1 MANALTNFE
10 LIDIIKTRNLEKHFG
25 GVYSKDQLPG
35 ELIKDKFYIV
45 NLQDHDEGGGTHW
58 TCFYY
63 NYPSTSIY
71 FDSYGFIAP
80 RDVQKRISPYV
91 FIEKDIQDFNSSA
104 CGWYCIAFIKFLHDK
119 TDKEEMFKT
128 FLKLFKLETIKNDKI
143 LQEMLNR

>member
-1 MANALTNFE
+1 MANALSNLE
-10 LIDIIKTRNLEKHFG
+10 IIDIIKNRNLEKHFG
-25 GVYSKDQLPG
+25 GVYSKDQLPN

-58 TCFYY
+58 TAFYY

-80 RDVQKRISPYV
+80 RDVQKRITPYI
-91 FIEKDIQDFNSSA
+91 FNDADIQDFNSSA
-104 CGWYCIAFIKFLHDK
+104 CGFYCIAFIKFLHDK
-119 TDKEEMFKT
+119 TDKVQMYKT

-143 LQEMLNR
+143 LQELLY

>member
-1 MANALTNFE
+1 MANALSNLE
-10 LIDIIKTRNLEKHFG
+10 IIDIIKTRNLEKHFG
-25 GVYSKDQLPG
+25 GVYSKDQLP

-58 TCFYY
+58 TAFYY

-80 RDVQKRISPYV
+80 RDVQQKITPYI
-91 FIEKDIQDFNSSA
+91 FNDAEIQDFNSSA
-104 CGWYCIAFIKFLHDK
+104 CGFYCIAFIKFLHDK
-119 TDKEEMFKT
+119 TDKELMYKT

-143 LQEMLNR
+143 LQELLY

>member
-10 LIDIIKTRNLEKHFG
+10 LIDLIKDFKLDNHFG
-25 GVYSKDQLPG
+25 GVYSKDQLP

-71 FDSYGFIAP
+71 FDSYGFIGP
-80 RDVQKRISPYV
+80 RDVQKRITPYV
-91 FIEKDIQDFNSSA
+91 FNNKEIQDFNSSA

-119 TDKEEMFKT
+119 TNKEEMFKT

-143 LQEMLNR
+143 LQEMLDR

>member
-1 MANALTNFE
+1 MANALSNLE
-10 LIDIIKTRNLEKHFG
+10 IIDIIKNRNLEKHFG
-25 GVYSKDQLPG
+25 GIYSKDQLPN

-58 TCFYY
+58 TAFYY

-80 RDVQKRISPYV
+80 RDVQKRITPYI
-91 FIEKDIQDFNSSA
+91 FNDKDIQDFNSSA
-104 CGWYCIAFIKFLHDK
+104 CGFYCIAFIKFLHDK
-119 TDKEEMFKT
+119 TDKEQMYKT

-143 LQEMLNR
+143 LQELLY

>member
-10 LIDIIKTRNLEKHFG
+10 LIDIIKDRKLDKHFG
-25 GVYSKDQLPG
+25 GVYSKDQLPS

-80 RDVQKRISPYV
+80 RDVQQKITPYI
-91 FIEKDIQDFNSSA
+91 FNDAEIQDFNSSA
-104 CGWYCIAFIKFLHDK
+104 CGFYCIAFIKFLHDK
-119 TDKEEMFKT
+119 TDKVQMYKS

-143 LQEMLNR
+143 LQELLY